1 MKGLRNLLLA
11 TTLATVIGLAPASA
25 QWAVF
30 DAQNYAENV
39 LQAARALQQINN
51 QIQSLQNQ
59 ALMLQNMGK
68 NLTTLNVSQLNTMV
82 SSLIQISTLM
92 NQAQGIAF
100 NVNATNAAFEET
112 YPVYPNG
119 TATATLES
127 DAERRWQNSMVAFR
141 QTLTIQAQV
150 AQNVQ
155 SDTATL
161 AALTSAS
168 EGVVGSLQAIQA
180 TNQLLALSIKQQL
193 QIQSLMAAQ
202 YRASAL
208 DHARNAE
215 SDEEA
220 QSEFSN
226 FMGSGSAYSAQ

>member
-1 MKGLRNLLLA
+1 MKALRALLLA
-11 TTLATVIGLAPASA
+11 TAFATIIGLAPARA
-25 QWAVF
+25 QLAVF
-30 DAQNYAENV
+30 DAQNYVQNV
-39 LQAARALQQINN
+39 LEAARALQQINN

-59 ALMLQNMGK
+59 AVMLQNMGK
-68 NLTTLNVSQLNTMV
+68 NLSSLNISQLSTMV
-82 SSLIQISTLM
+82 SALTQISTLM

-100 NVNATNAAFEET
+100 NVNATNAAFAQT
-112 YPVYPNG
+112 YPVYPSG

-127 DAERRWQNSMVAFR
+127 DAQTRWKNSMAAFQ

-155 SDTATL
+155 ADTAAL
-161 AALTSAS
+161 ATLTSAS
-168 EGVVGSLQAIQA
+168 DGAIGNLQAIQA

-208 DHARNAE
+208 DQSRNAE
-215 SDEEA
+215 SEEEA
-220 QSEFSN
+220 QSQFSN
-226 FMGSGSAYSAQ
+226 FIGSSSAYSPQ